1 MELLKKNTQEEY
13 ESNLVA
19 DIKKSE
25 KNGEVVS
32 ATIKTDERVIARVT
46 DGIYRQPGSALR
58 ELISNAYDADASRVV
73 IKTDAPRFER
83 ISIEDDGIGMST
95 KALAHMLVHIGGSA
109 KRHEIG
115 QELGITN
122 SEDPFLSPSGR
133 KLIGK
138 IGIGIFSVAQLT
150 HTFQII
156 TKTKGD
162 NYRTIA
168 TVALK
173 QYSDDGPMVSLKK
186 KEDQY
191 ESGKVNIWREK
202 ASDIETHGTTII
214 LTNIRPQTRD
224 TLRSKE
230 IWSAIEQNESNETIV
245 DELQLIEP
253 PKFHI
258 GRVDSTGQLLKKTNG
273 QVSNIPWDYNDNPE
287 VAFQKLVECVWDEL
301 KYSNPN
307 PKLENLF
314 DYYLQM
320 VWQIS
325 LSVPV
330 PYVYGHLY
338 DMDLFG
344 WAESFQ
350 LSNEPKGS
358 AKLLSLNK
366 GNSIRDILNLEED
379 AKKSKFD
386 VFFDELKLFRPIKF
400 QGLPN
405 SGHAIKNPLVFF
417 GKCREEFKS
426 YPFELSGGP
435 LDFEAYL
442 FWTPKVVPTEHRG
455 SLIRINGASGTLFDS
470 SFMRYQVS
478 EQTRLRQI
486 TCEIFIHEGFD
497 SALNID
503 RESFNYAHP
512 HAVYLTRWLH
522 SALRQLA
529 TAQKR
534 VAGDIRSK
542 NRIEIKSQNLGEI
555 QKIVLDVWQ
564 EENKDLES
572 TPPVISIEN
581 EKAQQKLIPDAD
593 ITYNRSV
600 FVSKRNDNQP
610 DKTKA
615 QLLILDEKIKAI
627 AQILSSFGFFEN
639 LSKNKQ
645 ERLLKAIY
653 QIIETSE

>member
-1 MELLKKNTQEEY
+1 MAQSNQNHQDEY
-13 ESNLVA
+13 EDLLVA
-19 DIKKSE
+19 NIKKSE
-25 KNGEVVS
+25 VS
-32 ATIKTDERVIARVT
+32 GDVISAVIKTDERVIARVT
-46 DGIYRQPGSALR
+46 DGIYRQPGSAVR
-58 ELISNAYDADASRVV
+58 ELISNAYDADATRV
-73 IKTDAPRFER
+73 IIRTDAPRFER
-83 ISIEDDGIGMST
+83 ISIEDDGMGMNT
-95 KALAHMLVHIGGSA
+95 KTLAHMLVHIGGSA

-115 QELGITN
+115 QELGITDPAN
-122 SEDPFLSPSGR
+122 SLLSPSGR

-162 NYRTIA
+162 KFRTVA

-173 QYSDDGPMVSLKK
+173 QYSDEGAKK
-186 KEDQY
+186 TKGSQEY

-202 ASDIETHGTTII
+202 AKDIHSHGTTII
-214 LTNIRPQTRD
+214 LTDIKPQTRD

-230 IWSAIEQNESNETIV
+230 LWLAIEQSAKNTTVV
-245 DELQLIEP
+245 DEHQLIDP

-258 GRVDSTGQLLKKTNG
+258 GQTDKSNQYLKKIG
-273 QVSNIPWDYNDNPE
+273 GKISNLPWDDLDKPDK
-287 VAFQKLVECVWDEL
+287 AFQKLVECVWEEM
-301 KYSNPN
+301 KYSIN
-307 PKLENLF
+307 PKLETLF

-325 LSVPV
+325 LSIPIR
-330 PYVYGHLY
+330 YVYDSLF
-338 DMDLFG
+338 DMDLSG
-344 WAESFQ
+344 WTESFQ
-350 LSNEPKGS
+350 LANEPKGA
-358 AKLLSLNK
+358 AKPLSLIKGIQIKEILKLKEGDEKNK
-366 GNSIRDILNLEED
+366 FE
-379 AKKSKFD
+379 
-386 VFFDELKLFRPIKF
+386 VFFDDLQLFRPIKF
-400 QGLPN
+400 KGLPT
-405 SGHAIKNPLVFF
+405 SGHALKKPLVFF
-417 GKCREEFKS
+417 GKCREEFSK
-426 YPFELSGGP
+426 FTKDLSGGV

-455 SLIRINGASGTLFDS
+455 SLIRINGASGTLFDP

-512 HAVYLTRWLH
+512 HSVFLTRWLH

-534 VAGDIRSK
+534 LASEIRTESRKETK
-542 NRIEIKSQNLGEI
+542 NQNLNDI
-555 QKIVLDVWQ
+555 QKIAFEVWQ
-564 EENKDLES
+564 EENNDE
-572 TPPVISIEN
+572 TGAPPSIIIE
-581 EKAQQKLIPDAD
+581 EVGAQQRLMPEND
-593 ITYNRSV
+593 IRFNRS
-600 FVSKRNDNQP
+600 SIISQRNKQQT
-610 DKTKA
+610 DKTKT
-615 QLLILDEKIKAI
+615 QLIILDEKIKAI
-627 AQILSSFGFFEN
+627 AQVLSSFGLLEN
-639 LSKNKQ
+639 LSTKKQ